1 MIKDVYLN
9 NGNMMVVNLYVVNF
23 QQQKKIFLH
32 FLATVCYREKRK
44 CENLG
49 GAWNLQSK
57 IKYWVLRVLNTSM
70 IKYEYEYVKY
80 EHEYDKVGNMRREE
94 SKER

>member
-1 MIKDVYLN
+1 MFIWTMEVWWSIFMLSIFN
-9 NGNMMVVNLYVVNF
+9 N
-23 QQQKKIFLH
+23 KIICPH
-32 FLATVCYREKRK
+32 FLATICYREKRK